1 MLDRVLKFSLKLA
14 PKLPLLIC
22 LSLLTAIASVIFAVG
37 KADALQ
43 AMLKPNTPALGDTVS
58 VWIATNQASAIAP
71 TVSVDRK
78 QFPVFPMSLNRW
90 RAFIPT
96 TPLDKVGLKQV
107 IVTGEGFQQTLPMMV
122 GDREFP
128 TQSIWINDTGGGS
141 EPTDYEWDKVSAFK
155 KLVTPQKLWQGAF
168 LRPNDGEIT
177 TVYGVRR
184 YYNGEFA
191 EDYYHRGIDYAGG
204 YGSPV
209 IAPANGY
216 IRLVGTV
223 DQGFR
228 LHGNMIGLDHGQG
241 VVSVYLHLSEIYVK
255 EGDFVTA
262 GQTIGAIGATGAVTG
277 PHLHWGLYVNGEAID
292 PVAWR
297 YEGVD

>member
-1 MLDRVLKFSLKLA
+1 MLVRA
-14 PKLPLLIC
+14 PKLSLKFPLLIC
-22 LSLLTAIASVIFAVG
+22 LSLLTAIASVIFTVG

-43 AMLKPNTPALGDTVS
+43 AMLKPNNPALGDTVS
-58 VWIATNQASAIAP
+58 VWVATNQASAIAP
-71 TVSVDRK
+71 TVSIDRK
-78 QFPVFPMSLNRW
+78 QFPVFPMSPNRW

-96 TPLDKVGLKQV
+96 TPLEKAGLRQV
-107 IVTGEGFQQTLPMMV
+107 IVTGEGFQQTLPMV
-122 GDREFP
+122 LGDREFP

-241 VVSVYLHLSEIYVK
+241 VVSVYLHLSKIYVK

-297 YEGVD
+297 YEGVE

>member
-1 MLDRVLKFSLKLA
+1 
-14 PKLPLLIC
+14 
-22 LSLLTAIASVIFAVG
+22 LTAIASVIFTVG

-43 AMLKPNTPALGDTVS
+43 AMLKPNNPALGDTVS

-78 QFPVFPMSLNRW
+78 QFPVFPMSPNRW

-96 TPLDKVGLKQV
+96 TPLDKAGLRQV
-107 IVTGEGFQQTLPMMV
+107 IVTGEGFQQTLPMVV
-122 GDREFP
+122 GDRQFP
-128 TQSIWINDTGGGS
+128 TQRIWIDDTGGGS
-141 EPTDYEWDKVSAFK
+141 EPTDHEWDKVSAFK
-155 KLVTPQKLWQGAF
+155 KLVTPQKLWKGTF
-168 LRPNDGEIT
+168 LRPNDGEVSS
-177 TVYGVRR
+177 VYGVRR

-191 EDYYHRGIDYAGG
+191 EDYYHRGVDYAGG

-216 IRLVGTV
+216 VRVVGTV
-223 DQGFR
+223 AQGFR
-228 LHGNMIGLDHGQG
+228 LHGNTVGLDHGQG
-241 VVSVYLHLSEIYVK
+241 VVSIYLHLSKIYVK

-297 YEGVD
+297 YEGVE